1 MLFHS
6 SLRQDLVR
14 SFGATLVVLVT
25 IVMTMM
31 LIRTLGQAS
40 RGSVNPSEVSLVLG
54 YTVLGHLPT
63 ILTMSVFIATVGT
76 LSRMY
81 RDSEMV
87 IWLTSGNGLL
97 SFLPP
102 LMRFSW
108 PLLLLIFLLAL
119 LVWPWTH
126 QQTQEL
132 KDRFEKRG
140 DLERVAPGQFQESAN
155 GQRVFFIEKDLASD
169 KQGKNVFIASQ
180 DKDGRTV
187 TTARNGQIRERDGD
201 RFLMLS
207 AGQRLD
213 QAADNDVLKLSEFK
227 EYGTLISAQP
237 LDALTYS
244 AKATHSWELL
254 QNPNRQN
261 LAELAWRLGLGVAA
275 FNLIIMALAMARI
288 NPRGARGGHMLL
300 ALFTFIVYYNLINLG
315 QNWIS
320 SGRAS
325 FGGLM
330 LGLHGGALLIG
341 LSLLLVRH
349 HDWRLFWPLRKRSN
363 GPAESVPT

>member
-87 IWLTSGNGLL
+87 IWLSSGNGLL
-97 SFLPP
+97 SFLGP
-102 LMRFSW
+102 LLRFSW

-119 LVWPWTH
+119 VVWPWTH

-155 GQRVFFIEKDLASD
+155 GQRVFFIEKDVASD

-187 TTARNGQIRERDGD
+187 TTARNGQIKEREND

-213 QAADNDVLKLSEFK
+213 QSKDSDVLKLSEFK
-227 EYGTLISAQP
+227 EYGTLISSQP
-237 LDALTYS
+237 LDSLPFS
-244 AKATHSWELL
+244 AKATHSWVLVE
-254 QNPNRQN
+254 NPSRQN
-261 LAELAWRLGLGVAA
+261 LAELAWRLGLGLAA

-315 QNWIS
+315 QNWIA

-330 LGLHGGALLIG
+330 LSLHGGALTISLG
-341 LSLLLVRH
+341 LLLVRH
-349 HDWRLFWPLRKRSN
+349 HDLRWVWPLRKR
-363 GPAESVPT
+363 GQGRIESAPT

>member
-14 SFGATLVVLVT
+14 SFGATLVVLVI
-25 IVMTMM
+25 IVMTMI

-54 YTVLGHLPT
+54 YTVLGQLPT
-63 ILTMSVFIATVGT
+63 ILTMSVFFATVGT
-76 LSRMY
+76 FSRMY

-87 IWLTSGNGLL
+87 IWLSSGNGLL
-97 SFLPP
+97 SFLRP
-102 LMRFSW
+102 LLRFSW
-108 PLLLLIFLLAL
+108 PLLLLIFLLSL
-119 LVWPWTH
+119 LAWPWTH

-132 KDRFEKRG
+132 KDRFQKRG
-140 DLERVAPGQFQESAN
+140 DLERLAPGQFQESAS
-155 GQRVFFIEKDLASD
+155 GQRVFFIEKDASGD
-169 KQGKNVFIASQ
+169 KQGKNIFIASQ
-180 DKDGRTV
+180 EKEGRTV
-187 TTARNGQIRERDGD
+187 TTARNGQVKELDGD

-213 QAADNDVLKLSEFK
+213 QSKDSDVLRLSEFM
-227 EYGTLISAQP
+227 EYGTLITTQP
-237 LDALTYS
+237 LDALQTS
-244 AKATHSWELL
+244 AKATHSLLLL
-254 QNPNRQN
+254 QNPTRQN
-261 LAELAWRLGLGVAA
+261 MAELAWRLGLGFAA
-275 FNLIIMALAMARI
+275 INLIILALAMARI

-300 ALFTFIVYYNLINLG
+300 ALFTFVVYNNLINLG

-330 LGLHGGALLIG
+330 LSLHGGVLLISM
-341 LSLLLVRH
+341 SLLLIRH
-349 HDWRLFWPLRKRSN
+349 HHLSWGWPMRKRAQR
-363 GPAESVPT
+363 PLESATT

>member
-97 SFLPP
+97 SFLRP
-102 LMRFSW
+102 LLRFSW

-119 LVWPWTH
+119 VVWPWTH

-155 GQRVFFIEKDLASD
+155 GQRVFFIEKDVASD

-180 DKDGRTV
+180 DKEGRTV
-187 TTARNGQIRERDGD
+187 TTARNGQIKEREGD

-213 QAADNDVLKLSEFK
+213 QSKDSDVLKLSEFK
-227 EYGTLISAQP
+227 EYGTLVSSQP
-237 LDALTYS
+237 LDDLPFS

-254 QNPNRQN
+254 QNPTQQN
-261 LAELAWRLGLGVAA
+261 LAELAWRLGLGLAA

-330 LGLHGGALLIG
+330 LGLHGSALFIS
-341 LSLLLVRH
+341 LSLLLGRH
-349 HDWRLFWPLRKRSN
+349 HHLRRFWPVRTRGKR
-363 GPAESVPT
+363 PLESATT

>member
-54 YTVLGHLPT
+54 YTMLGHLPT
-63 ILTMSVFIATVGT
+63 ILTMSVFISAVGT

-97 SFLPP
+97 SFVRP
-102 LMRFSW
+102 LLRFAW
-108 PLLLLIFLLAL
+108 PVLLLIFTLAL

-155 GQRVFFIEKDLASD
+155 GQRVFFIEKDAAGD
-169 KQGKNVFIASQ
+169 KQGRNVFIAAQ

-187 TTARNGQIRERDGD
+187 TTARNGQIVERNDE

-213 QAADNDVLKLSEFK
+213 QSGRNDILKLSEFK
-227 EYGTLISAQP
+227 EYGTRINTQP
-237 LDALTYS
+237 LDTLQLS
-244 AKATHSWELL
+244 AKATHSWQLL

-261 LAELAWRLGLGVAA
+261 LAELAWRLGLGLAA

-325 FGGLM
+325 FAGLM
-330 LGLHGGALLIG
+330 IGLHGGALLIS
-341 LSLLLVRH
+341 LSLLIGRH
-349 HDWRLFWPLRKRSN
+349 HDWRLNWPLRGRLQQ
-363 GPAESVPT
+363 GLRGVRP

>member
-97 SFLPP
+97 
-102 LMRFSW
+102 
-108 PLLLLIFLLAL
+108 IFLLAL

-155 GQRVFFIEKDLASD
+155 GQRVFFIEKDVASD

-187 TTARNGQIRERDGD
+187 TTARNGQIKEREDD

-213 QAADNDVLKLSEFK
+213 QSKDSDVLKLSEFK
-227 EYGTLISAQP
+227 EYGTLINSQP
-237 LDALTYS
+237 LDALPFS
-244 AKATHSWELL
+244 AKATHSWALL
-254 QNPNRQN
+254 QNPSRQN
-261 LAELAWRLGLGVAA
+261 LAELAWRLGLGLAA

-330 LGLHGGALLIG
+330 LGLHGGALLIS
-341 LSLLLVRH
+341 LSLLLARH
-349 HDWRLFWPLRKRSN
+349 HHLQRVWPIRKPGKRPLK
-363 GPAESVPT
+363 GATP

>member
-54 YTVLGHLPT
+54 YTMLGHLPT
-63 ILTMSVFIATVGT
+63 ILTMSVFIAAVGT

-87 IWLTSGNGLL
+87 IWLTSGNGLM
-97 SFLPP
+97 SFLRP
-102 LMRFSW
+102 LLRFSW
-108 PLLLLIFLLAL
+108 PILSLIFALAL

-155 GQRVFFIEKDLASD
+155 GQKVFFIEKDTAGEQ
-169 KQGKNVFIASQ
+169 QGKNVFIATQ

-187 TTARNGQIRERDGD
+187 TTARNGQITEREDE

-207 AGQRLD
+207 SGQRLD
-213 QAADNDVLKLSEFK
+213 QPATQEVIKLSEFS
-227 EYGTLISAQP
+227 EYGTLINAKP
-237 LDALTYS
+237 LDALQPS
-244 AKATHSWELL
+244 AKATPSWTLV
-254 QNPNRQN
+254 QSPNRQN
-261 LAELAWRLGLGVAA
+261 LAELAWRLGLGLAA
-275 FNLIIMALAMARI
+275 FNLIILALAMARI

-325 FGGLM
+325 FSGLM
-330 LGLHGGALLIG
+330 LSLHGGALLLSVG
-341 LSLLLVRH
+341 LLMGRH
-349 HDWRLFWPLRKRSN
+349 LDWRIGWHRQRPRLARN
-363 GPAESVPT
+363 AERGA

>member
-87 IWLTSGNGLL
+87 IWLSSGNGLL
-97 SFLPP
+97 SFLRP
-102 LMRFSW
+102 LLRFSW

-140 DLERVAPGQFQESAN
+140 DLERVAPGQFQESAS
-155 GQRVFFIEKDLASD
+155 GLRVFFIEKDAASD

-180 DKDGRTV
+180 DKEDRTV
-187 TTARNGQIRERDGD
+187 TTARFGQISERDGD

-213 QAADNDVLKLSEFK
+213 QSKDSDVLKLSEFM
-227 EYGTLISAQP
+227 EYGTLISSQP
-237 LDALTYS
+237 LDALPFS
-244 AKATHSWELL
+244 AKATPSWVLL

-261 LAELAWRLGLGVAA
+261 LAELAWRLGLGLAA

-325 FGGLM
+325 FSGLM
-330 LGLHGGALLIG
+330 LSLHGSALVISV
-341 LSLLLVRH
+341 SLLLVRH
-349 HDWRLFWPLRKRSN
+349 HGLRWVWPLRKRGQRAS
-363 GPAESVPT
+363 ESAKA

>member
-14 SFGATLVVLVT
+14 TFGATLVVLVT

-54 YTVLGHLPT
+54 YTMLGHLPT
-63 ILTMSVFIATVGT
+63 ILTMSVFISAVGT

-87 IWLTSGNGLL
+87 IWLSSGNGLL
-97 SFLPP
+97 SFLRP
-102 LMRFSW
+102 LLRFSW
-108 PLLLLIFLLAL
+108 PILLLIFMLAL

-155 GQRVFFIEKDLASD
+155 GQRVFFIEKDMD
-169 KQGKNVFIASQ
+169 GDQQGQNVFIASQ
-180 DKDGRTV
+180 NEDRRTM
-187 TTARNGQIRERDGD
+187 TTARNGQIIDRGGD

-207 AGQRLD
+207 IGQRLD
-213 QAADNDVLKLSEFK
+213 QSNNDDQLRLTEFR
-227 EYGTLISAQP
+227 EYASQSNAEP
-237 LDALTYS
+237 LDAVELT
-244 AKATHSWELL
+244 AKATHSWVLL
-254 QNPNRQN
+254 KNPTRTH
-261 LAELAWRLGLGVAA
+261 LAELAWRLGLGFAA

-288 NPRGARGGHMLL
+288 NPRGAKGGHMLL
-300 ALFTFIVYYNLINLG
+300 ALFTFIFYYNLINLG

-320 SGRAS
+320 SGKVS
-325 FGGLM
+325 FVGLM
-330 LGLHGGALLIG
+330 LGLHGGAFLMSLGLLIG
-341 LSLLLVRH
+341 RHKYWRLSLPQR
-349 HDWRLFWPLRKRSN
+349 RARSGN
-363 GPAESVPT
+363 SEMTHA

>member
-54 YTVLGHLPT
+54 YTVLGYLPP
-63 ILTMSVFIATVGT
+63 IVTMSVFIATVGT
-76 LSRMY
+76 LSRVY
-81 RDSEMV
+81 RDCELA

-97 SFLPP
+97 SFLRP
-102 LMRFSW
+102 LLRFSW

-155 GQRVFFIEKDLASD
+155 GQRVFFIEKDVASD

-187 TTARNGQIRERDGD
+187 TTARNGQIKEREDD

-213 QAADNDVLKLSEFK
+213 QSKDSDVLKLSEFK
-227 EYGTLISAQP
+227 EYGTLINSQP
-237 LDALTYS
+237 LDALPFS
-244 AKATHSWELL
+244 AKATHSWALL
-254 QNPNRQN
+254 QNPSRQN
-261 LAELAWRLGLGVAA
+261 LAELAWRLGLGLAA

-330 LGLHGGALLIG
+330 LGLHGGALLIS
-341 LSLLLVRH
+341 LSLLLARH
-349 HDWRLFWPLRKRSN
+349 HHLQRVWPIRKPGKRPLK
-363 GPAESVPT
+363 GATP